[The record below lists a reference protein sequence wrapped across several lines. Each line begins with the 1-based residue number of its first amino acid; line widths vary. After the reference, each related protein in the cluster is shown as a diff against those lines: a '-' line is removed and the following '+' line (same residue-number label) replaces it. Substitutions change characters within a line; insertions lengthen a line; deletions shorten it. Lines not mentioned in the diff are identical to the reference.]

1 MWRQQQRQRP
11 MEARV
16 EQFHMDA
23 ARPRDART
31 PRDIERLRKFLYKNQ
46 EYRFTDRE
54 QSHLFQAVQLY
65 VTAYTPN
72 SSSSAAAAASE
83 EDNPAAELLEDALKM
98 PFTVF
103 TTSQK
108 KTMLKWLDKLRP
120 AAGSSMPAAQ
130 AGEQGAVWYSVIDCT
145 DSGLEV
151 MDAEGNTLALL
162 RSSCTPEMWQQ
173 VAAAWEAGEEV
184 RMQLSEPGSD
194 GSRGVAAI
202 RT

>member
-1 MWRQQQRQRP
+1 

-16 EQFHMDA
+16 EQFHSDA

-31 PRDIERLRKFLYKNQ
+31 PRDIDRLRKFLYKNQ

-65 VTAYTPN
+65 VTAYTP
-72 SSSSAAAAASE
+72 SSTSTSGRTAPGPE
-83 EDNPAAELLEDALKM
+83 ETNPAAELLEDALKM

-103 TTSQK
+103 TTAHK
-108 KTMLKWLDKLRP
+108 KTMLKWLDKLHP
-120 AAGSSMPAAQ
+120 AAGSAASTAPALA
-130 AGEQGAVWYSVIDCT
+130 AGQGCVWYSVIDCS

-151 MDAEGNTLALL
+151 MDEEGNTLALPA
-162 RSSCTPEMWQQ
+162 SSCSAEQWQQ
-173 VAAAWEAGEEV
+173 VGAAWDAGEEV
-184 RMQLSEPGSD
+184 RVQLSAAGSD
-194 GSRGVAAI
+194 GSRNMAAI